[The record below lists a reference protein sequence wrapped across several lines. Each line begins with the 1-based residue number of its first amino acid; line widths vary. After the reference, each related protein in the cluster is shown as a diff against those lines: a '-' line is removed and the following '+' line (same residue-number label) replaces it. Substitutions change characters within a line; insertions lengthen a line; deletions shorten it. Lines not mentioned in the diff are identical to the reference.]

1 MSILAPRSSSG
12 SVDTRDMSDSDSEE
26 EDDEGGGG
34 GEDELEGEETH
45 LVRAILIEKITVLPR
60 QARDKHRKSSTQKR

>member
-1 MSILAPRSSSG
+1 MVFLLRYRYRG
-12 SVDTRDMSDSDSEE
+12 SFHPPVDTRDMSDSDSEE

-45 LVRAILIEKITVLPR
+45 
-60 QARDKHRKSSTQKR
+60 